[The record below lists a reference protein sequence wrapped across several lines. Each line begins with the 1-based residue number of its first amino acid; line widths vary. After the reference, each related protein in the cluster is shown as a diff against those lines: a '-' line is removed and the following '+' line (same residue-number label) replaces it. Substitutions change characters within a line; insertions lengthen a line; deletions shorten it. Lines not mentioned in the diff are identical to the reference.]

1 MSWLEAHAAAWDAQ
15 YSDGRY
21 VGDPPEPF
29 VAEILTA
36 ADRLGLSR
44 GLYVG
49 CGNGRNILHL
59 IDEGLDLRGID
70 ISHEAIRQLRAARPE
85 LSARFSVGAIDSL
98 ASAETFQIVVG
109 IQVFMFGTR
118 EQAHRHLNEAKR
130 RVEPGGLLCLRAN
143 AVGTDVWPSHH
154 VSERHDD
161 GSFTVVYESGPKA
174 GLSVHFFSRV
184 ELEDLF
190 VGWEPVF
197 GPEVDSRKRNTGP
210 GQWSQF
216 EAIWR
221 RQHPGPRGSC
231 GW

>member
-15 YSDGRY
+15 YSNGRY

-29 VAEILTA
+29 VAEILTTA
-36 ADRLGLSR
+36 GRLGLSR

-85 LSARFSVGAIDSL
+85 LSARFAVGEIGSL
-98 ASAETFQIVVG
+98 APAETFQLVVG

-130 RVEPGGLLCLRAN
+130 RVELGGLLCLRAN

-154 VSERHDD
+154 VSERHGD

-174 GLSVHFFSRV
+174 GLSVHFFSRS

-190 VGWEPVF
+190 LDWEPVV
-197 GPEVDSRKRNTGP
+197 GPEVDSRMRHTGP
-210 GQWSQF
+210 GRWSQF

-221 RQHPGPRGSC
+221 RQHPE
-231 GW
+231 